1 MSFIKA
7 GGWMKFKRKK
17 AFTII
22 ESIIYIFLSVIIL
35 TEGISLLIP
44 VYKVYLE
51 TKNDS
56 MICNEYTDFYI
67 NLINIVSEGGINDI
81 VIGSDYITFC
91 KSEFDDDI
99 KKTIRVYDKK
109 LIVLYSRD
117 DDILTY
123 NNMLFN
129 IEKIE
134 VEKRKNIIYLNIYD
148 ENGENFICCI

>member
-1 MSFIKA
+1 MRS
-7 GGWMKFKRKK
+7 
-17 AFTII
+17 
-22 ESIIYIFLSVIIL
+22 
-35 TEGISLLIP
+35 
-44 VYKVYLE
+44 
-51 TKNDS
+51 
-56 MICNEYTDFYI
+56 NEYTDFYI
-67 NLINIVSEGGINDI
+67 NLNNIVSEGGINDI

>member
-56 MICNEYTDFYI
+56 MRCNEYTDFYI
-67 NLINIVSEGGINDI
+67 NLNNIVSEGGINDI

-123 NNMLFN
+123 N